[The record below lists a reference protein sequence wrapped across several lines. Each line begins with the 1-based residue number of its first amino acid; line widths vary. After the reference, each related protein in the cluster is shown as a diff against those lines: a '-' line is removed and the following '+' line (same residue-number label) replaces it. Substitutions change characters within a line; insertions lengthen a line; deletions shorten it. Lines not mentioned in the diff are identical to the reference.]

1 MNNCFS
7 NATVLWS
14 EREIL
19 RRESLVREIPVLLL
33 DTWRGLNPAVQMER
47 TETPILTPAEQLS
60 GHIEAKFNLI
70 DAGRRGYLRPETTAG
85 TFEAMRL
92 RFKQEAQMKK
102 RLPFCMWQVG
112 LSFRDEEKPDTMRAS
127 KLRLVQ
133 FYQMEFQL
141 FASHG
146 SKAPYIES
154 ALAELTRVYGGM
166 AIDADE
172 LPHYSERTIDWHID
186 DLEVAGCSVRKDWPH
201 GVVFEVAIGLDRLV
215 ALQMANS
222 EVSERSAAGAES
234 ARLSG

>member
-1 MNNCFS
+1 MKNCFS
-7 NATVLWS
+7 NATVMWT

-19 RRESLVREIPVLLL
+19 RRESLIREIPALLL
-33 DTWRGLNPAVQMER
+33 DVWSNLNSAVRMER
-47 TETPILTPAEQLS
+47 IETPILTPAAHLS
-60 GHIEAKFNLI
+60 GHIEANFDLI
-70 DAGRRGYLRPETTAG
+70 NTGFRGYLRPETTAG

-92 RFKQEAQMKK
+92 KFENESQMRK
-102 RLPFCMWQVG
+102 RLPFCLWQVG

-154 ALAELTRVYGGM
+154 ALEELVRMYGGV
-166 AIDADE
+166 AEAACD

-186 DLEVAGCSVRKDWPH
+186 GLEVAGCSVRKDWAH
-201 GVVFEVAIGLDRLV
+201 GTVFEVAIGLDRLV
-215 ALQMANS
+215 ALQTQKK
-222 EVSERSAAGAES
+222 
-234 ARLSG
+234 

>member
-92 RFKQEAQMKK
+92 RFEERYAGRIHSLVRLTLAQNPFFDGLEA
-102 RLPFCMWQVG
+102 RLP
-112 LSFRDEEKPDTMRAS
+112 EYRAVRTPT
-127 KLRLVQ
+127 L
-133 FYQMEFQL
+133 
-141 FASHG
+141 
-146 SKAPYIES
+146 I
-154 ALAELTRVYGGM
+154 LAGEQDR
-166 AIDADE
+166 AIPLWA
-172 LPHYSERTIDWHID
+172 
-186 DLEVAGCSVRKDWPH
+186 
-201 GVVFEVAIGLDRLV
+201 
-215 ALQMANS
+215 Q
-222 EVSERSAAGAES
+222 
-234 ARLSG
+234 ARLADVFPHSRFELLPEAGHVVYLERRDLFFPRLARFLASRDPQA

>member
-166 AIDADE
+166 AVDADE

-201 GVVFEVAIGLDRLV
+201 GVVFEVAIGLDRLM

-222 EVSERSAAGAES
+222 EVSERIAAGAES

>member
-166 AIDADE
+166 AVDADE

-186 DLEVAGCSVRKDWPH
+186 DLEVAGCSVRKDWPR

-222 EVSERSAAGAES
+222 EVSERIAAGAES